1 MKCTI
6 VANVTL
12 MKTSEMLLKLISR
25 AVAKAVGTTA
35 EEISNYCISLY
46 KQFNLKNDKHNK
58 NENKYSDIFVS
69 RTKNLV

>member
-35 EEISNYCISLY
+35 EEIFKLLY
-46 KQFNLKNDKHNK
+46 
-58 NENKYSDIFVS
+58 I
-69 RTKNLV
+69 TI